1 VSGRF
6 GSFDMATLAFLV
18 AACLDP
24 VQAVLVLAFVV
35 AYRGVQPILVAGA
48 AAALVTETT
57 MALAASG
64 YVWGELIAPR
74 LVAALMQAAVLLLAV
89 RIVRG
94 VAGCAG
100 GVIGGGRLFSGART
114 AAFEVLESRSAPR
127 RIAPW
132 LTRSHLRRHLARLRR
147 RKNTASNCE
156 SE

>member
-1 VSGRF
+1 
-6 GSFDMATLAFLV
+6 MATLAFLV

-24 VQAVLVLAFVV
+24 VQAALVLVFVV
-35 AYRGVQPILVAGA
+35 AYRGYQPILVAGA

-74 LVAALMQAAVLLLAV
+74 LVAALIQAAVSLLAV

-94 VAGCAG
+94 LARSAG
-100 GVIGGGRLFSGART
+100 GVMGFGRLSSGART
-114 AAFEVLESRSAPR
+114 AALEALESPSAPR

-132 LTRSHLRRHLARLRR
+132 HVRSYVRRHFCRLRR
-147 RKNTASNCE
+147 RKNTSYDCE
-156 SE
+156 SR